1 LPTFLAG
8 EKLRERLEMLTNQS
22 DSIDIA
28 VAWATAWSGLKEILK
43 AAEQSKAQVRIL
55 VGVGGYLTEPAHL
68 TLMAKHADLRIH
80 GQPTGQLFHPKLYIF
95 GNSVSYTCWVG
106 SANCTHRGFHDNVET
121 VAEFIDVDGLARQE
135 FESLW
140 HSENSKIFT
149 DFDLS
154 SYALKRKDLLS
165 KLPKSMADELQL
177 PSMSEDQEKDS
188 DILKAE
194 WNVYADELMR
204 IHPDIGK
211 GFDLNDWLYVLDQR
225 NPFLQRKWADDL
237 SSHDL
242 SIMYGKE
249 PFSPFGRLMPIAQ
262 AKFQGATGRQAR
274 LAIGSVLQEVVGW
287 KVFQEPLVQKALE
300 NLLSID
306 GCGPSLATRLL
317 VLARPDLFVVVN
329 KKSFQG
335 LAERFCVPGLQN
347 LKPKL
352 YAELLG
358 KIHGEPWCRSQR
370 PDDEQGRRL
379 WNYRT
384 ALIDPL
390 VYSETNDTFDG

>member
-1 LPTFLAG
+1 MPTFLAG
-8 EKLRERLEMLTNQS
+8 EKLRERLEELTNRS

-43 AAEQSKAQVRIL
+43 AAEQSKARVRLL
-55 VGVGGYLTEPAHL
+55 VGVGGYLTEPGHL
-68 TLMAKHADLRIH
+68 TLMAKHAELRIH

-106 SANCTHRGFHDNVET
+106 SANCTHRGFHENVET
-121 VAEFIDVDGLARQE
+121 VAEFSDVDGLARQE

-140 HSENSKIFT
+140 HSENSNDFT
-149 DFDLS
+149 AFDLS

-165 KLPKSMADELQL
+165 KLPKSIADELQL
-177 PSMSEDQEKDS
+177 PSLSEDQEKDS

-211 GFDLNDWLYVLDQR
+211 GLDLNDWLYVLDQR

-237 SSHDL
+237 SSDDL
-242 SIMYGKE
+242 SIMYGKDA
-249 PFSPFGRLMPIAQ
+249 FGAFGRLIPITQAQ
-262 AKFQGATGRQAR
+262 FQGATGRRAR

-287 KVFQEPLVQKALE
+287 KLFQEPLVQRALE

-306 GCGPSLATRLL
+306 GCGPALATRLL
-317 VLARPDLFVVVN
+317 VLARPDWFVVVN

-335 LAERFCVPGLQN
+335 LAERFGVPGLQN

-390 VYSETNDTFDG
+390 VYSETNDSFDG